1 VSEAADPSGSI
12 DLSARLRSYES
23 VRAVLSN
30 DRSRERRIAA
40 TRDVVAAVLAQSG
53 VDGLAEVAI
62 ELSLKLA
69 AALERIAVN
78 QGIAAVDLAE
88 IWFVD

>member
-1 VSEAADPSGSI
+1 
-12 DLSARLRSYES
+12 
-23 VRAVLSN
+23 
-30 DRSRERRIAA
+30 
-40 TRDVVAAVLAQSG
+40 
-53 VDGLAEVAI
+53 VAI

-69 AALERIAVN
+69 AALERIAGN